1 MAVTIHSHHLWC
13 NCHAIASVGVRR
25 ESFKYSEPLIGVHIP
40 FVMPIF
46 INPMCSA
53 LSRNK
58 ESRKRNLFFHL
69 PAAVACSPSV
79 RLYQTDSSYISLG
92 EIYDLHCEETGIPR
106 EEPILFVGEKI
117 RKVLREYR
125 QQTGKTQVCSPLRPF
140 FYSHLVISR
149 SQQRWNMSH

>member
-1 MAVTIHSHHLWC
+1 MKRFSLHGSDNSLTSFMVQLP
-13 NCHAIASVGVRR
+13 CHRQCRR
-25 ESFKYSEPLIGVHIP
+25 EERVIQIFRTFNWYAHHSL
-40 FVMPIF
+40 VMPF
-46 INPMCSA
+46 FYLPLCSA
-53 LSRNK
+53 LSRHK

-79 RLYQTDSSYISLG
+79 RLYQTDSSYVSLG

-125 QQTGKTQVCSPLRPF
+125 QQTGKTQVRSPFWPF
-140 FYSHLVISR
+140 LQSFSYI
-149 SQQRWNMSH
+149 M

>member
-1 MAVTIHSHHLWC
+1 MKRFSLHGSDNSLTSFMVQLP
-13 NCHAIASVGVRR
+13 CHRQCRR
-25 ESFKYSEPLIGVHIP
+25 EERVIQIFRTFNWCAHLPCYANFYLPL
-40 FVMPIF
+40 
-46 INPMCSA
+46 CSA
-53 LSRNK
+53 LSRHK

-125 QQTGKTQVCSPLRPF
+125 HQTGKTQVCSPLRPF
-140 FYSHLVISR
+140 
-149 SQQRWNMSH
+149 SQSFSYIT